1 MANFFYATA
10 VYADGRVEE
19 YQGTLWYLCGRKCVE
34 GHRKLQELRSLED
47 EGIIVS
53 LHVDYES

>member
-19 YQGTLWYLCGRKCVE
+19 YQGTLWFLGGQKCAE
-34 GHRKLQELRSLED
+34 GHMQLKELRAMES

-53 LHVDYES
+53 LRVDYES